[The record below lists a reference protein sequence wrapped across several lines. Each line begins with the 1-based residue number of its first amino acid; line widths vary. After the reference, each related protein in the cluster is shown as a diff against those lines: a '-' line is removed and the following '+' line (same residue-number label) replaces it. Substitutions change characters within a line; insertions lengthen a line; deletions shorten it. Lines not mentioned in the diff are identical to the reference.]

1 MVKLLKLSDKVWI
14 NMEKISYI
22 YKNEFLEGTII
33 YFEVLNRLTLNDEQS
48 KVLFKEI
55 RKLNNGF

>member
-22 YKNEFLEGTII
+22 YKNEFLDGTVI
-33 YFEVLNRLTLNDEQS
+33 YFDGLNRLTLNDEQS

-55 RKLNNGF
+55 K

>member
-33 YFEVLNRLTLNDEQS
+33 YFEVLNRLTLIDEQS